1 MQVTFLPT
9 GETVVKLSGALARQV
24 QSDPKPLPRYLS
36 IAVIAI
42 QTLAL
47 FKLTTRDPLATDL
60 GIQATF
66 EVACAGLSLFL
77 AVWTQL
83 LSKRRIPIKPQY
95 WILALVYLICLASSA
110 NSFYPVLS
118 AAKALL
124 YLANLCTII
133 LASRQLGADR
143 TLNVIYWTLF
153 SVITLGLCIG
163 LYRPD
168 IYPLF
173 LGEYG
178 NWRSRLAVLALHP
191 GLLAEM
197 AGIALLIGASPRTSK
212 HWATQLFFATVLLLT
227 VARTSIVV
235 ALAIF
240 GIAIVKNHTA
250 AARRAI
256 VGLSYCFVFALIA
269 AVLITLQGDLIQPI
283 LGYMDSVYLRT
294 VNDSTLSGRSFLWA
308 PAMDILLNSW
318 AFGYG
323 VGGARGQ
330 LLSTVAWAGEA
341 HNSYLDIGLA
351 CGFIGG
357 ILFLLAWFLV
367 VRQGLRDFGRNYFY
381 RLLIHL
387 FLFSVSWVGALMS
400 LGSTIGIL
408 ILIVLAS
415 EEPEANY
422 AHIIKRAEAALRA
435 AGLKS

>member
-1 MQVTFLPT
+1 MEVTFLPT
-9 GETVVKLSGALARQV
+9 GETVVKVKGSLPHQV
-24 QSDPKPLPRYLS
+24 PPELKPLPRYLS
-36 IAVIAI
+36 IAALAL
-42 QTLAL
+42 QTVVL

-66 EVACAGLSLFL
+66 EVACAGISLLL
-77 AVWTQL
+77 ATWAQL
-83 LSKRRIPIKPQY
+83 LSKRRIPIKPPY
-95 WILALVYLICLASSA
+95 TLLALVYLICLAASI

-118 AAKALL
+118 AAKAAL

-133 LASRQLGADR
+133 LATRQLGTDR
-143 TLNVIYWTLF
+143 TLNAIYWTLF
-153 SVITLGLCIG
+153 SAVTLGLCVG
-163 LYRPD
+163 LYLPD
-168 IYPLF
+168 TYPLF
-173 LGEYG
+173 IGEYG

-212 HWATQLFFATVLLLT
+212 HWAAQLFFATVLLLT

-235 ALAIF
+235 ALIIF

-256 VGLSYCFVFALIA
+256 VGLSYCMVFALAA

-283 LGYMDSVYLRT
+283 LGYLDSVYLRT
-294 VNDSTLSGRSFLWA
+294 INDSTLSGRSFLWA
-308 PAMDILLNSW
+308 PALDILLNSW

-351 CGFIGG
+351 CGIVGG
-357 ILFLLAWFLV
+357 SLFLLGWFLV
-367 VRQGLRDFGRNYFY
+367 VRQGIRDFGRNYFY
-381 RLLIHL
+381 RILIHL

-400 LGSTIGIL
+400 LGGTIGIL
-408 ILIVLAS
+408 TLIVLAS
-415 EEPEANY
+415 EEPERNY
-422 AHIIKRAEAALRA
+422 SQIIKRAERALKVAGIRA
-435 AGLKS
+435 